1 VKSLA
6 EQLRSY
12 RSYHRH
18 PVNAAS
24 HFLGVPLVIV
34 GLLVPLG
41 WVRLDAGGLPATPA
55 AAVVAAALG
64 YYLLLD
70 WRMALVAAPFGLA
83 MLWVADGVSRW
94 PPSESAV
101 AAAALFAVGWAVQ
114 LAGHAVEGRRP
125 ALTDNLLQVFVA
137 PLFLAAEFA
146 DFWGYRR
153 DLHLAAG
160 LHRPARPP
168 TTPSR

>member
-6 EQLRSY
+6 DQLRSY

-18 PVNAAS
+18 PVNAAA
-24 HFLGVPLVIV
+24 HFAGVPLVIL

-41 WVRLDAGGLPATPA
+41 WARLDPGGLPATPA
-55 AAVVAAALG
+55 AALVAAVLG
-64 YYLLLD
+64 YYLVLD
-70 WRMALVAAPFGLA
+70 FRMALVAVPFGLA
-83 MLWVADGVSRW
+83 LLWAADGVSRW
-94 PPSESAV
+94 PLGES
-101 AAAALFAVGWAVQ
+101 AAAASGLFVGGWAVQ
-114 LAGHAVEGRRP
+114 LAGHGVEGRRP

-168 TTPSR
+168 TPPR